1 MQSKNTTATTTH
13 YSIYFRYFAF
23 QWMFRDVNA
32 KELFQRAAAVR
43 HNLAHRHY
51 LLVYLRRWV
60 FVTLSSFA
68 MGALLEH
75 HGFIACVFFYT
86 VASLSACSLSK
97 ILAAW
102 ILMGRLEP

>member
-1 MQSKNTTATTTH
+1 MQSTQYN
-13 YSIYFRYFAF
+13 IYIRYFAF

-32 KELFQRAAAVR
+32 KEMFQRAAAVR

-51 LLVYLRRWV
+51 LLVYLRRWA

-75 HGFIACVFFYT
+75 FGILACALFYT
-86 VASLSACSLSK
+86 GSTLSACSLSK
-97 ILAAW
+97 IVAAW
-102 ILMGRLEP
+102 ILMGKLQP